1 MSSDEV
7 LSNTLLSSD
16 SIHIFGSGLNTERP
30 ANKAIHD
37 LSGKG
42 WRLVPLHLKDAG
54 ATISNIPIRK
64 EIDEGI
70 IPEIVVLFLAPQIA
84 LNVVKQFLFRFQAS
98 EFPLVWFQRGAKND
112 VAVSMLE
119 EIGAKFVVEDCIVE
133 YINRNS
139 LVKSSKVPTLP
150 WYRQTKDLSKDGCS
164 VWSAFSGTEI
174 NTNFDGEFEWVGDLW
189 DLEASQHIIP
199 RYIRS
204 MRKEEETLEELAL
217 RLS

>member
-7 LSNTLLSSD
+7 LSNTLLSSA
-16 SIHIFGSGLNTERP
+16 SIHIFGSGLNTETP

-42 WRLVPLHLKDAG
+42 WRLVPLHLNDAG
-54 ATISNIPIRK
+54 SSIANFPIRK

-70 IPEIVVLFLAPQIA
+70 IPEIVVLFLAPQRA
-84 LNVVKQFLFRFQAS
+84 LSIVKQFLFKFQGP
-98 EFPLVWFQRGAKND
+98 EFPLIWFQRGAKNEE
-112 VAVSMLE
+112 ATSMLE
-119 EIGAKFVVEDCIVE
+119 DIGAKFIVDDCIVE

-139 LVKSSKVPTLP
+139 LVKSPKVATLP

-174 NTNFDGEFEWVGDLW
+174 NTSFDGEFEWAGDLW
-189 DLEASQHIIP
+189 DLEVSQHIIP